1 MQDHYRSRRSTL
13 RKLAAALALL
23 PMVMAAPAMA
33 EDNYPSKPIRLVVG
47 YPPGGSNDIAARII
61 APELSKALNGASV
74 IVENRAGA
82 SGIIGA
88 DHVIKSE
95 PDGYTL
101 LLSSISPIVLAPQ
114 TMKKPPFYAPKDLKA
129 VNMMALTPEA
139 IALGPKLADVKT
151 LKDLLERAKTQ
162 HITLSSSGT
171 GGLPHL
177 TIELL
182 RKVQGNITHVPYK
195 GAGPAVTDTLGGQ
208 VDGIVM
214 DLPPLYSLIQEKR
227 LTPLAVTSEKRVDF
241 LPQVPTAQEVLPG
254 FNVENWVGI
263 FAPQKTPDSIVAKL
277 DQALRKAVA
286 EPKVKELLGKAAMT
300 PAVMDT
306 PQAFQKRL
314 GDDYDRWGK
323 VIKDAGVELT
333 N

>member
-1 MQDHYRSRRSTL
+1 MRTRQSTRRGAL
-13 RKLAAALALL
+13 RKLAAGLGLLL
-23 PMVMAAPAMA
+23 PLAIAAPAMA
-33 EDNYPSKPIRLVVG
+33 ADNYPSKPIRLVVG

-61 APELSKALNGASV
+61 APELGQALGASV
-74 IVENRAGA
+74 VVENRAGA
-82 SGIIGA
+82 NGVIGA
-88 DHVIKSE
+88 DHVAKSE
-95 PDGYTL
+95 ADGYTL

-114 TMKKPPFYAPKDLKA
+114 TMKTPPFYAPKAFKA

-139 IALGPKLADVKT
+139 IAVGPKLSGVKS
-151 LKDLLERAKTQ
+151 LKDLLDKAKTQ
-162 HITLSSSGT
+162 QITLSSSGT

-182 RKVQGNITHVPYK
+182 RKVQPNIVHVPYK
-195 GAGPAVTDTLGGQ
+195 GAGPAVTDTLGAH

-214 DLPPLYSLIQEKR
+214 DLPPLYSLIKEKR

-241 LPQVPTAQEVLPG
+241 LSDVPTAQEVLPG

-263 FAPQKTPDSIVAKL
+263 FAPAGTPDAVVAKL
-277 DQALRKAVA
+277 DAALRKAVA
-286 EPKVKELLGKAAMT
+286 ESKVKTLLADAAMA
-300 PAVMDT
+300 PAVLDS

-314 GDDYDRWGK
+314 ADDYVRWGK
-323 VIKDAGVELT
+323 VIKDAGVELS